1 MKRKHAHAHKKTDKT
16 QLLSKKHSPCFD
28 YDFNCYD
35 VSNEWLPYETANSNE
50 SELSAEEQLLKECAD
65 EHKNQINLGTVD
77 CTPKPADT
85 ETDCEETRQF
95 KLDFTYDADT
105 FYELDKK
112 DRGLV
117 LLKAARDVLRQIE
130 TTDFDISRKYTVDLG
145 CPNTIGSLV
154 CDIDWLFSDL
164 TESGIYSESQS
175 VNTSDTPSQK
185 AVADMQT
192 KIRHLESEIQRIDHD
207 REYWQKLA
215 NEETAKL
222 EVAEAECARLK
233 KRADLAE
240 CKTWDSSD
248 AVAEL
253 HAQLEKLQAEL
264 DSVRRKNELLNQ
276 LVTSGSKTDLTDEA
290 YKPKPA
296 LHCWVMFT
304 KNNLQSRQ
312 YFKNLRLCAL
322 TIRQKY
328 LEYATDTILKD
339 ICGQLHVNDV
349 AMFENYYIVRC

>member
-16 QLLSKKHSPCFD
+16 QLLSTKHSPCFD
-28 YDFNCYD
+28 YDFSMYD

-50 SELSAEEQLLKECAD
+50 SELSAEEQLLKECTE

-77 CTPKPADT
+77 CTAKSADT

-95 KLDFTYDADT
+95 KHDFTYDADT
-105 FYELDKK
+105 FYELDEK

-117 LLKAARDVLRQIE
+117 LLKAARDVLRQLE

-154 CDIDWLFSDL
+154 CEIDWLFSDL

-175 VNTSDTPSQK
+175 VDTFDTPSQK

-240 CKTWDSSD
+240 CKTWDSTD
-248 AVAEL
+248 DVTEL
-253 HAQLEKLQAEL
+253 HEQIEKLQAEL

-276 LVTSGSKTDLTDEA
+276 LVTSGSKATGSDEA

-296 LHCWVMFT
+296 PNGYVMFAN
-304 KNNLQSRQ
+304 NNLHYRHH
-312 YFKNLRLCAL
+312 YNDLRRFVETLHEAYPDYP
-322 TIRQKY
+322 I
-328 LEYATDTILKD
+328 DTIFKD
-339 ICGQLHVNDV
+339 LCGQFHTNAV
-349 AMFENYYIVRC
+349 AMFENYYIVRR